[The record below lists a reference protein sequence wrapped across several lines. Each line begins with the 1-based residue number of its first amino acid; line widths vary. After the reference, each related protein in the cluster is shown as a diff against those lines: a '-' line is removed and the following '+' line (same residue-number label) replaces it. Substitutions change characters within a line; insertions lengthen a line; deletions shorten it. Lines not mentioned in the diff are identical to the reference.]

1 MAVWLPLGALTGC
14 SGADPVGGPGDVE
27 AEAIESVG
35 AHRAARPP
43 RRLRMTRK
51 RSRRCMAVRPAVMK
65 WARKA
70 GVDGHTML
78 AVAWVESGFSLQAR
92 SSVGAVG
99 LMQLLPHIS
108 RAFGCDDP
116 EHPACAARAAARLY
130 RRLLDRFDGSDL
142 YALCAYNAG
151 AGRVRK
157 AWRKGAAPFN
167 KRYADKVF
175 AARSRLLARGCTAD

>member
-1 MAVWLPLGALTGC
+1 MSAALLFGAGC
-14 SGADPVGGPGDVE
+14 SGGDAVDDGVE
-27 AEAIESVG
+27 EEAIESVG

-43 RRLRMTRK
+43 RRLRMTSK
-51 RSRRCMAVRPAVMK
+51 RSRRCAAVRPAVFAG
-65 WARKA
+65 ARRA
-70 GVDGHTML
+70 GVDGYTML
-78 AVAWVESGFSLQAR
+78 AIAWVESGFSLQAR

-116 EHPACAARAAARLY
+116 EAPACAARAAARLY
-130 RRLLDRFDGSDL
+130 KRLLDRFDGSAL

-151 AGRVRK
+151 AGRIRQ
-157 AWRKGAAPFN
+157 AWRRSAAPFN

-175 AARSRLLARGCTAD
+175 AARSRLLARGCTID